1 MSAVRI
7 RTVRGLYRRLEN
19 CTPPLNCKKSIAL
32 YKYICQ
38 VFDKTFFLFFG
49 KRYKKTTD
57 TKQAKKVLCS
67 AETARR
73 LKETQFKIIKQRK
86 TSFRIHSSERF
97 IADANVTSF
106 ASTRSLLPVNDPEQM
121 CRLLN
126 RASAY
131 SATRTSR
138 ALRVHS
144 NATLIT
150 RQPDVTVVRNTRQTR
165 FFDRACT
172 FCTRPEKNRSLTQQF
187 AMNVT
192 SEAGELEQQRTPR
205 HPPNPDDKVAEIVI
219 EDILFGGE
227 REFEAFFQDEHSGK
241 PDDDFD

>member
-49 KRYKKTTD
+49 KRYKKTRD

-97 IADANVTSF
+97 IARCERHEPQ
-106 ASTRSLLPVNDPEQM
+106 ASTRSLLLVNDPEQM

-150 RQPDVTVVRNTRQTR
+150 RQTDVTVVRNTRQTR

-172 FCTRPEKNRSLTQQF
+172 FCTRPEKNRSLT
-187 AMNVT
+187 
-192 SEAGELEQQRTPR
+192 
-205 HPPNPDDKVAEIVI
+205 K
-219 EDILFGGE
+219 
-227 REFEAFFQDEHSGK
+227 
-241 PDDDFD
+241 